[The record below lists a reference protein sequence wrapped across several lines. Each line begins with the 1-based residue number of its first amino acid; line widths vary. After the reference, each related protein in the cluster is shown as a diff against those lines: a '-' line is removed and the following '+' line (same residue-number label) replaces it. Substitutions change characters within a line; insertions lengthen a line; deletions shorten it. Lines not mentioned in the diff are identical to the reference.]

1 MRKPFSEL
9 IGFSFVFFRNLAP
22 IVSHMAPKEFHGRL
36 TRFFKSSQPE
46 HIMNVCSKGTCP
58 LSDRSVERTFLKKTQ
73 RRASLPGPFRRV
85 QKEFYSF
92 SS

>member
-46 HIMNVCSKGTCP
+46 YIMNVCSKEKM
-58 LSDRSVERTFLKKTQ
+58 SVKRSICRRTFLKKAQ